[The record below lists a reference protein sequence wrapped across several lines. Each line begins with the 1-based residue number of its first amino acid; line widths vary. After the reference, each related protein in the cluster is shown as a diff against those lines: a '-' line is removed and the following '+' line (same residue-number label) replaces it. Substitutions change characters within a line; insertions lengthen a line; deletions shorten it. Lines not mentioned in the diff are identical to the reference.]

1 MKKAAG
7 VLVTNEDGKILGFLR
22 RGRRN
27 PGYGLPCGSLEYG
40 ETWALAAVRETH
52 EETGLWVSLRDN
64 PYLDRDLKG
73 RVRTII
79 FRADITGGRMDAPSI
94 REGYPEWITS
104 KQLLAGPYGSFS
116 QALLQHFGLLPASVG
131 DQSPTEEQNVAK
143 VSGQEG

>member
-40 ETWALAAVRETH
+40 ETWDRAAKRETF
-52 EETGLWVSLRDN
+52 EETGLRVTLLPD
-64 PYLDRDLKG
+64 PYLDRDTKG

-79 FRADITGGRMDAPSI
+79 FRAEISGGRMDAPSI
-94 REGYPEWITS
+94 REGYPEWITP
-104 KQLLAGPYGSFS
+104 KQLLEGPYGEFS
-116 QALLQHFGLLPASVG
+116 VPLLQHFGLLPAPVG
-131 DQSPTEEQNVAK
+131 SLSPDEDLDVAT
-143 VSGQEG
+143 VSSQEG